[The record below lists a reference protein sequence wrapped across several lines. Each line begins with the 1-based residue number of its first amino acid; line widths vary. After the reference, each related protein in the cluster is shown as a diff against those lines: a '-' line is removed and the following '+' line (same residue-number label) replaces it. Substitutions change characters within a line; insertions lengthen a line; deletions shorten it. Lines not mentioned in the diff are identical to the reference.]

1 MIGEGSLT
9 YKILIF
15 KFTVYKKEVTYQ
27 QIDSIKFKRDGLGKK
42 SAIVKLSKGF
52 NLHISQFYPKG
63 IYDDLIV
70 FAKKHNIPILKTKD
84 YMILEKW

>member
-27 QIDSIKFKRDGLGKK
+27 QIDRIKFKLDGLGKK
-42 SAIVKLSKGF
+42 SAIVKHSKGMNF
-52 NLHISQFYPKG
+52 HISRFYPEE
-63 IYDDLIV
+63 IYDDLFV
-70 FAKKHNIPILKTKD
+70 FAEKHNIPILKTKD